1 MGTLILTSN
10 WPEVGA
16 TITVNGVAY
25 SVDAEISLTN
35 GEYAVEAVWLYGYI
49 TPASQTVTVS
59 ETTTI
64 VEMNWTVD
72 TAFWTAIDTRIYPHI
87 RDTIVCRGGV
97 LGRV

>member
-25 SVDAEISLTN
+25 SVDAEISSPD
-35 GEYAVEAVWLYGYI
+35 GQYAIEASWLYGYV
-49 TPASQTVTVS
+49 TPASQVLDDNG
-59 ETTTI
+59 TTLV
-64 VEMNWTVD
+64 VEINWNVD

>member
-16 TITVNGVAY
+16 TLTVNGVAY

-35 GEYAVEAVWLYGYI
+35 GEYIVEAGWLYGYV
-49 TPASQTVTVS
+49 TPVSQTVTVS
-59 ETTTI
+59 AVPVT

-87 RDTIVCRGGV
+87 RDTVVCRGGV